1 MAPGAT
7 SAIAFD
13 TATLLIRVG
22 IIVIVAFA
30 VSRIA
35 AILIGRI
42 ERTIKSDPRGDAIER
57 EKRAQTL
64 GQVLRSASWVLI
76 VVVGALMAVRELGL
90 DITPAL
96 AAAGGFGVAAGLGAQ
111 TLIRDVIGGF
121 FVLMENQF
129 AVGDVVRVAGV
140 AGKVEA
146 LTFRHT
152 EVRDGDGALHF
163 IPNGEMKVVTN
174 LSKAWS
180 QPTVRVP
187 ISSAED
193 PVRVMRVIEEEI
205 SAFREDPSMK
215 PHLDGPPKLLGI
227 EELYP
232 GYFTVLIQAKTH
244 PGRRLEVGRSLRMA
258 VLRRLG
264 AERISMRQAG
274 AADVA

>member
-1 MAPGAT
+1 MEPAAT
-7 SAIAFD
+7 TAFD
-13 TATLLIRVG
+13 TATMLIRIG
-22 IIVIVAFA
+22 IIVLVAFVA
-30 VSRIA
+30 SRVA

-42 ERTIKSDPRGDAIER
+42 ERTVTSDPRGDPIER
-57 EKRAQTL
+57 EKRARTL
-64 GQVLRSASWVLI
+64 AQAMRSATWVLI
-76 VVVGALMAVRELGL
+76 VLVAALMAVRELGL

-111 TLIRDVIGGF
+111 TLIKDWIGGF
-121 FVLMENQF
+121 FVIMENQF

-187 ISSAED
+187 VSSTED
-193 PVRVMRVIEEEI
+193 PARVMRVIEEELA
-205 SAFREDPSMK
+205 AFHGDPVVK
-215 PHLDGPPKLLGI
+215 PHLDGAPKLLGI
-227 EELYP
+227 EELHV

-244 PGRRLEVGRSLRMA
+244 PGRRLEIGRALRMA
-258 VLRRLG
+258 ILRRLG
-264 AERISMRQAG
+264 AEGISMRQAG
-274 AADVA
+274 AGSADVA